1 MRGGAIPLPLHPQR
15 QFDHLLVVR
24 YLGQPCKVQSLCK
37 RDPYR
42 IICGARGV
50 AARTVGL
57 LRCGAVGVNRVSLT
71 MSVSLPL
78 YLPRRRTSRHFAFVP
93 HNRKS

>member
-24 YLGQPCKVQSLCK
+24 YVGQPYKVQAPSK
-37 RDPYR
+37 RDPHR

-50 AARTVGL
+50 AARIVGL
-57 LRCGAVGVNRVSLT
+57 LRCGAVV
-71 MSVSLPL
+71 
-78 YLPRRRTSRHFAFVP
+78 
-93 HNRKS
+93 RKR